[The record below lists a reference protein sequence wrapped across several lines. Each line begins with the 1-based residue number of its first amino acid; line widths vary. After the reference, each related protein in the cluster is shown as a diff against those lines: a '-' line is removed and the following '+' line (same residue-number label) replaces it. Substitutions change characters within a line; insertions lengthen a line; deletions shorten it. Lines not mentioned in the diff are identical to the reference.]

1 VPIMATIKIVCE
13 NLPSLHFVSALMS
26 ED

>member
-1 VPIMATIKIVCE
+1 MATIKIVCE